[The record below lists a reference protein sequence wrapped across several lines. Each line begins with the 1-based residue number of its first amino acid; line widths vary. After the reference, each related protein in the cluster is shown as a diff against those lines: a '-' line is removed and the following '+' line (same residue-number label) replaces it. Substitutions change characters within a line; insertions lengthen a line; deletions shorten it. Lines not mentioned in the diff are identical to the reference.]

1 MCAKPEYRIQAGGG
15 PVCSVVRPAC
25 MALIVLQL
33 CMSACVNDGS
43 RADREK
49 TIQTNQSDSGQIAA
63 AQKWLVSSIE
73 AHFSNQIEAD
83 FAYLCTPQYAEF
95 KRDATNV
102 DLDPG
107 MSEAAFRKK
116 WGRRCGPY
124 AGIGEGFMVAGTDH
138 GKIRVR
144 SCQYSHKT
152 EMGHYLFKTILEDL
166 DFGSVF
172 YRDISVKQHRKAFRI
187 DDVLEKRNAF
197 ALP

>member
-1 MCAKPEYRIQAGGG
+1 M
-15 PVCSVVRPAC
+15 VFRPAC
-25 MALIVLQL
+25 MALIVLQCL
-33 CMSACVNDGS
+33 LPGCVNDG
-43 RADREK
+43 RNAAQK
-49 TIQTNQSDSGQIAA
+49 QNTQTKQSDSGQIAE

-73 AHFSNQIEAD
+73 AHFSAQIEAD

-124 AGIGEGFMVAGTDH
+124 AGIGEGFMAAGTDH

-144 SCQYSHKT
+144 SCHYSHKT
-152 EMGHYLFKTILEDL
+152 EMGHYLFETILEDP

-172 YRDISVKQHRKAFRI
+172 YRDIVVTPNKQAFRI
-187 DDVLEKRNAF
+187 DNVLEKRNEF